1 MFELLRDILTSP
13 AGSFGFVFAV
23 LGLLFYIAMKAGTVI
38 EKFRSVPK
46 LSDNIDKIKE
56 DIAEIKAFIQISRQ
70 DNNKFVKAHS
80 PLSLT
85 EKGEMVAT
93 DLHIRDILNRQWSS
107 LCKQIST
114 KLNEGHNP
122 YDIQEVCFEIGRT
135 YSKILTE
142 NEFENVRLYA
152 FKNGH
157 NLADYDL
164 LFGIVLR
171 DMYFKEKNIKVEE
184 LDKYEKE

>member
-1 MFELLRDILTSP
+1 
-13 AGSFGFVFAV
+13 
-23 LGLLFYIAMKAGTVI
+23 MKAGTII

-46 LSDNIDKIKE
+46 LSANIDKIKE
-56 DIAEIKAFIQISRQ
+56 DIAEIKAFIQVVRQ
-70 DNNKFVKAHS
+70 DNNEFVKAHS

-85 EKGEMVAT
+85 EKGKKVAA
-93 DLHIRDILNRQWSS
+93 DLHIEDILKRQWSG

-135 YSKILTE
+135 YSKILAE
-142 NEFENVRLYA
+142 NEFDNVRLYA

-171 DMYFKEKNIKVEE
+171 DMYFKKKI
-184 LDKYEKE
+184 